1 MNRCVR
7 SFAFAD
13 YADKVECRAA
23 YDAMQDFEHDGATLI
38 VQYGRQQTKKITMA
52 KRKAAA
58 TGEAGGGGQ
67 LGLGAIETA
76 DEGCLLIGT
85 DDHSVLIFYALSGY
99 AGDIKLL
106 Q

>member
-7 SFAFAD
+7 SFAFAE

-38 VQYGRQQTKKITMA
+38 VQYGRQQTESAPAPGEKVTAAEKA

-58 TGEAGGGGQ
+58 AGEPGGGVG
-67 LGLGAIETA
+67 GWG
-76 DEGCLLIGT
+76 GCWSRLLIRN
-85 DDHSVLIFYALSGY
+85 V
-99 AGDIKLL
+99 
-106 Q
+106 